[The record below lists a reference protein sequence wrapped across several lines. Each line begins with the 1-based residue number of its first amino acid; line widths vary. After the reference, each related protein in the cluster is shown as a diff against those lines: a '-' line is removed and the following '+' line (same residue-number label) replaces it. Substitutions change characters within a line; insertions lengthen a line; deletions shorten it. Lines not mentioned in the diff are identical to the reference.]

1 MINNNN
7 NNNNEDLVE
16 LDNQIIK
23 PQLTN
28 EQKLEY
34 LSRLIKKA
42 DKKYE
47 EKVAIKK
54 LTKKENN

>member
-7 NNNNEDLVE
+7 NNKDLVE

-28 EQKLEY
+28 EQKLDY

-47 EKVAIKK
+47 EKVVIKK